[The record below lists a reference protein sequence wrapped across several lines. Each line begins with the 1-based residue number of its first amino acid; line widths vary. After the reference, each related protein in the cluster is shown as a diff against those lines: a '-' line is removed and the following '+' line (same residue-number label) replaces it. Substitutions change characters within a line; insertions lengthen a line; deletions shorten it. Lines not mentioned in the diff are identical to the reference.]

1 MKTIEERAKMSIED
15 IKKEVLN
22 RIKENYRTIP
32 EEKIIKWINNVPAYE
47 FEPHMLDEHEEEIDV
62 EQICNRKIS
71 EVIDF
76 LSQYKDYIL
85 EYRWAGYEDNFS
97 FMLINQRPETLDEI
111 TKRIYDFVDSD
122 CRDFLKK
129 EEQIADIDK
138 EIRKLEDKKSKLR
151 KL

>member
-1 MKTIEERAKMSIED
+1 MNIED
-15 IKKEVLN
+15 IKKDVLN

-32 EEKIIKWINNVPAYE
+32 EEKIIKWINNVPPYL
-47 FEPHMLDEHEEEIDV
+47 FEPYILTDEQEEIDV
-62 EQICNRKIS
+62 EQICDRKIS

-111 TKRIYDFVDSD
+111 TRRICDFVDSD
-122 CRDFLKK
+122 CRNFLKK

-151 KL
+151 EL

>member
-1 MKTIEERAKMSIED
+1 MNIED
-15 IKKEVLN
+15 IKKDVLN

-32 EEKIIKWINNVPAYE
+32 EEKIIKWINNVPPYL
-47 FEPHMLDEHEEEIDV
+47 FEPYILTDEQEEIDV
-62 EQICNRKIS
+62 EQIGDRKIS

-111 TKRIYDFVDSD
+111 TRRICDFVDSD
-122 CRDFLKK
+122 CRNFLKK

-151 KL
+151 EL